1 MQGGY
6 GGGVYPAPP
15 IPPDYP
21 SLYGGSSTTSYGG
34 SAPSAP
40 AYTPAAPPAAPAYHQ
55 PVPSSNSSPAS
66 GAYNSQ
72 FAPEYNQSYN
82 SPSNSYVPS
91 MPNPDASNN
100 QPSYSNSYPPSYA
113 PAVPSYPAVVPAY
126 DRSFEFGLGS
136 APTSTSFDSSAPSQ
150 RSNYGNA
157 SFGAAPQPVGPPAGY
172 ESYSNQGLGGYS
184 QSGDGDSG
192 RFDMYGHP
200 TGYGRSESVHPSNGG
215 GSDRSYDNGG
225 FRAVYAYDGGG
236 VEPYG
241 ARGSG
246 GDSWSSSGSSYNF
259 QNEFS
264 SSKPYNVARAAPK
277 SDEDS
282 DSGGI
287 QKFRVKLLPETRSSD
302 SVKDVIC
309 QIGLDGVR
317 MVDPSTNRTLRIYPL
332 VTITRWEV
340 MEPSVFTFWAKSSV
354 DVDPRTIQLQS
365 NTYTTT
371 AILDTLTAACV
382 QRHEMVKDEATDS
395 GTSGGGSVGNDP
407 NTAKKSSVLDW
418 VALRPRAANPEEKQ
432 HWVPDELV
440 TKCTSCDTDFGAF
453 LRRHHC
459 RNCGEIFCDKCTRG
473 RIALNTDEDSQP
485 VRVCDRCLAEIT
497 QRMENPKPNNAKLPA
512 LRTHEDLAKKLQEEL
527 ERNNA
532 GRKPA
537 LGRSS
542 SSGAASSGQSTSVVN
557 CSKCG
562 SITLVT
568 GRSTRCSNCE
578 TSTRSAAPARRSP
591 GFSGSAAPHGPPHLW
606 ATNTPASDGP
616 GPRMREVACPT
627 CTVHLQVQVPSF
639 GTETVECGVCQH
651 PFLVAA

>member
-332 VTITRWEV
+332 VTITRWE
-340 MEPSVFTFWAKSSV
+340 
-354 DVDPRTIQLQS
+354 
-365 NTYTTT
+365 
-371 AILDTLTAACV
+371 
-382 QRHEMVKDEATDS
+382 RHEMVKDEATDS

-453 LRRHHC
+453 LRR
-459 RNCGEIFCDKCTRG
+459 
-473 RIALNTDEDSQP
+473 
-485 VRVCDRCLAEIT
+485 AEIT